1 MIKHIKFLAVFV
13 GLLLFAMV
21 GEAQP
26 GGRPPG
32 QGPPIRPPGNPR
44 PFIPI
49 DGGISILAAAG
60 IAYGARK
67 VYIYRK
73 QNQDPEQDHL

>member
-1 MIKHIKFLAVFV
+1 MIKHIKFLGVLSSLLFL
-13 GLLLFAMV
+13 GLLA
-21 GEAQP
+21 EAQP
-26 GGRPPG
+26 GGG

-67 VYIYRK
+67 VYVYRK
-73 QNQDPEQDHL
+73 QNQDPEQDQL